1 MEQPVERHRQD
12 AFAGPL
18 RGARILVVED
28 DFFISMELEAI
39 LSEAGGEVRLCRT
52 VKDALASMEKEAP
65 SVAVLDFRMAAGTT
79 EAVARRLDG
88 QRVPFAFY
96 TGQAEVDPLR
106 AQWPACK
113 IVSKPARPQ
122 ALVNALADLLLGR

>member
-1 MEQPVERHRQD
+1 MERPIEQYAPD

-39 LSEAGGEVRLCRT
+39 LSEAGGEVGLCRT
-52 VKDALASMEKEAP
+52 IKDALASVDKQAP
-65 SVAVLDFRMAAGTT
+65 SVAVLDFRMGEETT
-79 EAVARRLDG
+79 ATVADRLNRRN
-88 QRVPFAFY
+88 VPFAFY

-106 AQWPACK
+106 ALWPSCK
-113 IVSKPARPQ
+113 IIAKPARPQ
-122 ALVNALADLLLGR
+122 ALVNAIADLLGR